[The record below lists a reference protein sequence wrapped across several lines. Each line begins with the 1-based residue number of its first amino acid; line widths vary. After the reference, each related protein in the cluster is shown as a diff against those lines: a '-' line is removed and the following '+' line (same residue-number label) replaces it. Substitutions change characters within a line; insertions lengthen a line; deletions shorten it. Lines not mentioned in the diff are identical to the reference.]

1 MHRDGG
7 ERRRRERSSA
17 AHATWWWRRAC
28 GVALAA
34 TTAAACGG
42 GPDQT
47 LEKVSSW
54 AASARLAAENRAAGA
69 TSARYTRN
77 VLHATHAEL
86 EENVRALRT
95 ALDSSADSSK
105 LAPPLRARALAAA
118 TVVERTV
125 GLMARSADSAP
136 GDRGALLR
144 LAARADSA
152 GEVASALA
160 DSAKQR

>member
-1 MHRDGG
+1 M
-7 ERRRRERSSA
+7 
-17 AHATWWWRRAC
+17 TWRWWRRAC

-34 TTAAACGG
+34 TAVTACGG

-47 LEKVSSW
+47 LDKVASW
-54 AASARLAAENRAAGA
+54 GASARLAAENRAAGA

-86 EENVRALRT
+86 EENVSALHA

-136 GDRGALLR
+136 GDRRALLR

-160 DSAKQR
+160 DSAKKP